1 MWKIPKYLVQR
12 GPRRLNHEDLF
23 VAAATVMGGVMW
35 VLGQQN
41 RNDKMAMENDN
52 CSPRAFRNVDSL
64 IKNSNLLSTLFRFA
78 STAAPVVPTA
88 MAQCEPLGFR
98 VAHLRRHRT
107 IQKLERTAEKVTIDS
122 RYQVDWKQPLGEGT
136 FGKVYQGVDRR
147 TKEKVAVKKISKAF
161 TDNVAFTREM
171 DALLHLRQHHGHPNI
186 CGLRENF
193 DEDEFYYLVLDLITG
208 GEMFDALCANG
219 AYSELDAAR
228 LVREVA
234 NALHFMHGIGIVHGA
249 YVCAY
254 QFTEEYCIS

>member
-1 MWKIPKYLVQR
+1 M
-12 GPRRLNHEDLF
+12 
-23 VAAATVMGGVMW
+23 
-35 VLGQQN
+35 
-41 RNDKMAMENDN
+41 
-52 CSPRAFRNVDSL
+52 
-64 IKNSNLLSTLFRFA
+64 
-78 STAAPVVPTA
+78 PTA
-88 MAQCEPLGFR
+88 VTQCEPLGFR

-122 RYQVDWKQPLGEGT
+122 RYLVDWKHPLGEGT

-147 TKEKVAVKKISKAF
+147 TKEKVAVKKISKAL

-171 DALLHLRQHHGHPNI
+171 DALLHLRQNGGHPNI

-249 YVCAY
+249 YVPPVLP
-254 QFTEEYCIS
+254 